1 MADKKRAPRKTNDEL
16 TQNIF
21 KAAINIL
28 ENDGYESVTF
38 NNIAHT
44 ANTGRPVLYR
54 RWNTPFELLLDAED
68 YFDDT
73 EIDTFADIDFTGKSL
88 RENLITSLAHFDSS
102 RQFLRAVLIELG
114 NDNPVVHNYFNDLHR
129 QQLYIME
136 RIISQ
141 AQLDGELKHTV
152 TDTVKLL
159 PFNLL
164 LYQAMVDQK
173 DVSVDFVTTLVDEA
187 IIPAIMAQQ

>member
-1 MADKKRAPRKTNDEL
+1 MTDKKRAPRKTTEEL
-16 TQNIF
+16 TLNIF
-21 KAAINIL
+21 KATIAIL
-28 ENDGYESVTF
+28 EDDGYEKVTF
-38 NNIAHT
+38 NNIAR
-44 ANTGRPVLYR
+44 AAGTGRPVLYR
-54 RWNTPFELLLDAED
+54 RWQSAFALLLDAEN

-73 EIDTFADIDFTGKSL
+73 EIDSFADIDFTGKSL

-114 NDNPVVHNYFNDLHR
+114 NDNPVVHTYFAELHR

-136 RIISQ
+136 RILSQ
-141 AQLDGELKHTV
+141 AQLDGELNHTV

-164 LYQAMVDQK
+164 LYQAMVDQQ
-173 DVSVDFVTTLVDEA
+173 DVSTDFVTNLVDTVVL
-187 IIPAIMAQQ
+187 PAIYAQQ

>member
-1 MADKKRAPRKTNDEL
+1 MTEKKRAPRKTTAEL
-16 TQNIF
+16 THNIF
-21 KAAINIL
+21 KAAIDIL
-28 ENDGYESVTF
+28 DNDGYEKVTF
-38 NNIAHT
+38 NNIAR
-44 ANTGRPVLYR
+44 AAQTGRPVLYR
-54 RWNTPFELLLDAED
+54 RWQSAFELLLDAED

-73 EIDTFADIDFTGKSL
+73 EINDFSELDFTGKSL

-114 NDNPVVHNYFNDLHR
+114 NDNPAVHNYFAELHR

-141 AQLDGELKHTV
+141 AQLAGELHHTV
-152 TDTVKLL
+152 TDNVKLL

-164 LYQAMVDQK
+164 LYQAMVDQQ
-173 DVSVDFVTTLVDEA
+173 DVSADFVTHMVDT
-187 IIPAIMAQQ
+187 IVLPAIMAQQ